1 MWTGVIPADVQMPIQ
16 AGWWAQ
22 YAFTDRLG
30 GVSAGE
36 FSSWNVGVHVGD
48 EPASVHRNRE
58 LLAERIA
65 QVGVAQPA
73 PKLAV
78 LQGVHGAD
86 VIVVDSNATQSN
98 SGADGIVTTSTG
110 LAVVA
115 TAADCVPM
123 VLADVTAGVV
133 GAAHCGWVGLTVGI
147 VDAVV
152 DQMLALGAKPRNM
165 VAVVGPAICGQCYGV
180 PDERAEQVRQ
190 FVPTAVVQA
199 RNGGPGIDG
208 RIGVLA
214 QLSARRVSATT
225 VGGCTFEDLDLYS
238 YRRDGSTGRLGAA
251 IVLRYAQ

>member
-1 MWTGVIPADVQMPIQ
+1 MKLPVQ

-22 YAFTDRLG
+22 YVFTDRLN

-48 EPASVHRNRE
+48 DPNAVQRNRE

-65 QVGVAQPA
+65 QVGVSQEP
-73 PKLAV
+73 PQLAV

-86 VIVVDSNATQSN
+86 VIVVDSHAEQSN

-110 LAVVA
+110 MAVVA

-133 GAAHCGWVGLTVGI
+133 AAAHCGWVGLTVGI

-152 DQMLALGAKPRNM
+152 DQMIVLGAKTPNM

-199 RNGGPGIDG
+199 RNGGPGVDG
-208 RIGVLA
+208 RVGALA
-214 QLSARRVSATT
+214 QLSARGVTASTA
-225 VGGCTFEDLDLYS
+225 GGCTFEDVDLYS